1 MGHPEILVLVVQ
13 AVASVLD
20 RSPGAI
26 TEETPVSSLGLD
38 SVGFI
43 EVVADLER
51 SLSIRIPDDKLT
63 GIASVR
69 DVCALVARAVD
80 ERDRAALAEPA
91 A

>member
-43 EVVADLER
+43 EVVAPL
-51 SLSIRIPDDKLT
+51 
-63 GIASVR
+63 A
-69 DVCALVARAVD
+69 AVAH
-80 ERDRAALAEPA
+80 
-91 A
+91 